1 MRRYMWKKGISM
13 TLAAVM
19 MAGSVTVPAVYRDN
33 AAAIVQAAETGEM
46 PENPAVVDGMVYATV
61 NMEYADFYYGELNHI
76 AANTEAATPDL
87 SSDKAAS
94 YRETGMYDAVTSAT
108 SMKSTKW
115 STSYY
120 EVGVEND
127 ETLKQDE
134 DGNITNTNLYGIK
147 DVQIAIPVD
156 LYNALREQSDQ
167 SHKVYEYL
175 KSAVYSDTAFTTE
188 YKVLNA
194 DGTFSEMI
202 SKERTVK
209 DEDAEATLATSTA
222 WGNYQISIENLGVDD
237 VSPTTDNLY
246 GIVLTD
252 QDGNN
257 YGLLHSDNT
266 WLRTGEFSWAVDSA
280 FQEAHGNHVPYARTN
295 GLKGG
300 NTITKITYLLKD
312 AADIEIDTN
321 LKVKYLL
328 DESVTGSAKPA
339 AYDPNG
345 TQVAFTLNNLP
356 SDDYTLDSV
365 VKGTRHGVT
374 VEPEHYSYD
383 ATTKVLTLDET
394 VSAGNDYV
402 ATFKSAEYGD
412 IKVTFEIT
420 KADQT
425 VTTSKDAY
433 TVTYGGKAFN
443 LGAKAQTSLS
453 YQSSNESVA
462 VVGEDGTVTVKGA
475 GKATIT
481 ITAIEDD
488 YYNTTTKNVT
498 ITVNRREATIT
509 GVNSTYNKVY
519 GNKAFNL
526 GAKTNANKLT
536 YTSSN
541 KNVVTVSSKGLVTI
555 KGTGVAKITVTASGA
570 NYITKTKTVTMK
582 VAPKKQSVTVKSNK
596 KKQMTVQVKKD
607 TKATGYHIKV
617 STSSKFTTKTT
628 KTYTIKSYKTYK
640 KTLSSLT
647 SGKKYYVKARS
658 YKKSGNTTLYGA
670 YSSYKSVKVK

>member
-46 PENPAVVDGMVYATV
+46 PENPVVVDGMVYATI

-76 AANTEAATPDL
+76 AANTEVATPDL
-87 SSDKAAS
+87 SSDKVAS

-134 DGNITNTNLYGIK
+134 DGNITNTNLYGMK

-202 SKERTVK
+202 SREKTVK
-209 DEDAEATLATSTA
+209 DEDAEATLSTSTA

-252 QDGNN
+252 EDGNN

-266 WLRTGEFSWAVDSA
+266 WLRTEEFSWAVDSA

-300 NTITKITYLLKD
+300 NTITKITYLLKN

-339 AYDPNG
+339 AYHPDG
-345 TQVAFTLNNLP
+345 TQIAFTLNNAP

-402 ATFKSAEYGD
+402 ATFKSPEYGD

-425 VTTSKDAY
+425 VTTEVNK
-433 TVTYGGKAFN
+433 KA
-443 LGAKAQTSLS
+443 
-453 YQSSNESVA
+453 
-462 VVGEDGTVTVKGA
+462 
-475 GKATIT
+475 
-481 ITAIEDD
+481 
-488 YYNTTTKNVT
+488 
-498 ITVNRREATIT
+498 ATIT
-509 GVNSTYNKVY
+509 GVNSTYSKVY
-519 GNKAFNL
+519 GNKAFYL
-526 GAKTNANKLT
+526 GVKTNANKVT

-570 NYITKTKTVTMK
+570 NYTTKTKTVTIK
-582 VAPKKQSVTVKSNK
+582 VAPKKQTVSEKSNK

-607 TKATGYHIKV
+607 TKATGYQIKV

-640 KTLSSLT
+640 KTLSSLK